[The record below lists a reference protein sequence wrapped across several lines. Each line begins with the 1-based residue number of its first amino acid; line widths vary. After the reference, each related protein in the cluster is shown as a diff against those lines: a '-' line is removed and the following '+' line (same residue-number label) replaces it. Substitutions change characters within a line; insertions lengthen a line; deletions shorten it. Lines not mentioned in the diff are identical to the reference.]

1 MTWWKRALIA
11 SIVLVILAV
20 GGGTYLMV
28 LGGKADPEKGRV
40 IGETIGMACGVGV
53 AFVWFASFVFRKK

>member
-20 GGGTYLMV
+20 GGGAYLIA